1 MTNTNNIPL
10 DLSNDL
16 AYLIT
21 KARAICETVT
31 TEYCEYAKV
40 DPFSKVE
47 AERENAYYICA
58 RYKIWSV
65 LLNCAFDLLQ
75 EAETT
80 AENLADKLDHLQFE
94 SNAKNNVNRD
104 SKVS

>member
-40 DPFSKVE
+40 DPFSEVE
-47 AERENAYYICA
+47 AERERAYYICA
-58 RYKIWSV
+58 RYKIWSA

-80 AENLADKLDHLQFE
+80 AENLVDKLDELQLK
-94 SNAKNNVNRD
+94 A
-104 SKVS
+104 

>member
-1 MTNTNNIPL
+1 MNNTNNIPL

-31 TEYCEYAKV
+31 TEYCEYANV
-40 DPFSKVE
+40 DPFSKDE
-47 AERENAYYICA
+47 AERERAYYLCA

-80 AENLADKLDHLQFE
+80 AESLVDKLDELQLK
-94 SNAKNNVNRD
+94 A
-104 SKVS
+104 